1 MTLLPQILSDKKEEI
16 RALLLHLAAILLVN
30 LGAYVLFKLKLSGL
44 VLMFRWIKSS
54 PMQHV
59 NV

>member
-44 VLMFRWIKSS
+44 VLMFR
-54 PMQHV
+54 
-59 NV
+59 